1 MIYDIARIL
10 TFFKVGG
17 RLKVLLDELGW
28 ERLQE
33 TPRWKQL
40 AVCMYKMHNN
50 LFPSYLKQ
58 IFTDTANVLAYNHRN
73 SALNYYIPR
82 PRTEFGKGSLQ
93 YRGSLLWNRISPVL
107 RTLPILRDFQTSLNG
122 KDCYFQIRLNMIK
135 SVFLSYVYIHIFLIS
150 IVNNYCSSRNGSAL
164 SQ

>member
-17 RLKVLLDELGW
+17 RSKVLLDELGW

-33 TPRWKQL
+33 TSRLQQL
-40 AVCMYKMHNN
+40 AICMYKMHNN

-82 PRTEFGKGSLQ
+82 PRTEFGKGNLQ
-93 YRGSLLWNRISPVL
+93 YRGSVLWNRISPCVQNFAHL
-107 RTLPILRDFQTSLNG
+107 KRLQDLTEWERLLFSDPAEYD
-122 KDCYFQIRLNMIK
+122 KIRI
-135 SVFLSYVYIHIFLIS
+135 FIICVYTHFSNFYI
-150 IVNNYCSSRNGSAL
+150 
-164 SQ
+164 